1 MRIIIIDDDK
11 LIAASLKTIIE
22 TSSNIE
28 VISLGYSGE
37 EAIELYNGYTPD
49 ILLMDIRMG
58 GMSGLEAAQKILKSH
73 NEGRILFLT
82 TFEDDEYIITAL
94 KVGAKGYILKQH
106 FESIVPALKAV
117 ELGQSVFGQEI
128 ISKIP
133 TMLHN
138 NENKKDISKYDLNDR
153 DIEIITLVSQGLSNK
168 EISAKLFLS
177 EGTIRNYISSILEKL
192 NLRDRTQLAIFYF
205 NNIKWN
211 FY

>member
-37 EAIELYNGYTPD
+37 EAIELYNRYTPD

-58 GMSGLEAAQKILKSH
+58 RMSGLEAAQKILKSN

-138 NENKKDISKYDLNDR
+138 NENKKDISKYDLIDR

-177 EGTIRNYISSILEKL
+177 EGTIRNYISGILEKL

-205 NNIKWN
+205 NNIK
-211 FY
+211 

>member
-22 TSSNIE
+22 TSRDIK

-37 EAIELYNGYTPD
+37 EAIELYNKYAPD

-133 TMLHN
+133 TMLN
-138 NENKKDISKYDLNDR
+138 SNENKKDISKYDLIDR
-153 DIEIITLVSQGLSNK
+153 DIEIITLVSKGLSNK

-205 NNIKWN
+205 NNIK
-211 FY
+211 

>member
-11 LIAASLKTIIE
+11 LIASSLKTIIE
-22 TSSNIE
+22 TSSDIK

-37 EAIELYNGYTPD
+37 EAIELYNKYTPD

-58 GMSGLEAAQKILKSH
+58 RMSGLEAAQKILKSH

-82 TFEDDEYIITAL
+82 TF
-94 KVGAKGYILKQH
+94 VGAKGYILKQH

-133 TMLHN
+133 TMLN
-138 NENKKDISKYDLNDR
+138 STENKKDISKYDLIDR
-153 DIEIITLVSQGLSNK
+153 DIEIITLVSKGLSNK

-205 NNIKWN
+205 NNIK
-211 FY
+211 

>member
-22 TSSNIE
+22 TSSDIK

-37 EAIELYNGYTPD
+37 EAIELYNKYTPD

-58 GMSGLEAAQKILKSH
+58 GMSGLEAA
-73 NEGRILFLT
+73 
-82 TFEDDEYIITAL
+82 
-94 KVGAKGYILKQH
+94 
-106 FESIVPALKAV
+106 
-117 ELGQSVFGQEI
+117 I

-133 TMLHN
+133 TMLN
-138 NENKKDISKYDLNDR
+138 STENKKDISKYDLIDR
-153 DIEIITLVSQGLSNK
+153 DIEIITLVSKGLSNK

-205 NNIKWN
+205 NNIK
-211 FY
+211 